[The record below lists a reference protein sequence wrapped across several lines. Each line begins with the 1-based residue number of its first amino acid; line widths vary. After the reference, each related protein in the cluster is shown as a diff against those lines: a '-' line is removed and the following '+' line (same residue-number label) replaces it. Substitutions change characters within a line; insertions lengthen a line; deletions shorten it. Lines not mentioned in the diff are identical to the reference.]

1 MTPND
6 NLSDLRIGHQPTLR
20 LRVVE
25 VLRNAILDGRFQP
38 GERLV
43 ERKLCE
49 LTGVSRTS
57 VREALRHLETEGLVR
72 NAPNRGPSVAGLTRE
87 DAIEIYEARRA
98 LEGPPG
104 EQLPRQALEGLAGEL
119 FTRRATGAQM
129 RAQKAALSQ
138 LRAAIASREMRE
150 ISKRTTHF
158 YDVLLDGCGNA
169 VITSFL
175 RSLNARVTFL
185 RTRSMS
191 QKGLAPHS
199 LAEMRRIVDAIA
211 TGDARKAR
219 AACEEHVDRAR
230 DAALTMLGKRSEP
243 ESEPAP
249 AARKTAAARPRRA

>member
-98 LEGPPG
+98 LEG
-104 EQLPRQALEGLAGEL
+104 LAGEL

-129 RAQKAALSQ
+129 RALKAALSQ

-191 QKGLAPHS
+191 QKGRAPHS

>member
-98 LEGPPG
+98 L
-104 EQLPRQALEGLAGEL
+104 
-119 FTRRATGAQM
+119 
-129 RAQKAALSQ
+129 KAALSQ
-138 LRAAIASREMRE
+138 LRAAIASGEMRE

-191 QKGLAPHS
+191 QKGRAPHS

-243 ESEPAP
+243 ESQPAP